1 MIESEDDER
10 AKRALGFGVWSLPS
24 ASPLD
29 SLPLSEVTTYLLPEN
44 RGGPFPMECALKC
57 AQWSLLDADHNLGA
71 SEGGAACLGG
81 TGLKGKAKAK
91 ATRTGVKGRAGS
103 EAQRSAEGWGASGGA
118 TEWDLSGSH
127 ILKHRCLH
135 TQAIRIL
142 AILLLPH
149 INPDPFF

>member
-1 MIESEDDER
+1 MIESEDDEG
-10 AKRALGFGVWSLPS
+10 AKRALVFGVWSLPS

-57 AQWSLLDADHNLGA
+57 AQWSLLDTDHNLGA

-91 ATRTGVKGRAGS
+91 ATRTGVKGGPGAKL
-103 EAQRSAEGWGASGGA
+103 SARPKGG
-118 TEWDLSGSH
+118 EPGCIRRGNLSPPH
-127 ILKHRCLH
+127 LKK
-135 TQAIRIL
+135 
-142 AILLLPH
+142 
-149 INPDPFF
+149 